1 MGAVIKFIAA
11 ALWIVAVTLGAV
23 FYSFQAAAN
32 LPAVDEKKPLLGG
45 LDYVKTD
52 VISVPLLKGERVEG
66 YFLTRLVYTV
76 EPKQVAKMSVPMDAL
91 LVDQVYS
98 YLYGNPQI
106 DFTQYDK
113 LDLDGFRNGLR
124 DSINARI
131 GEKLVHEVMVEQID
145 FLTPDDVRDNAVRRR
160 SAAATAAAKSAEAEA
175 AGEAPAPAH

>member
-1 MGAVIKFIAA
+1 MGPVIKFIAA
-11 ALWIVAVTLGAV
+11 ALWIVVVTLGAV

-32 LPAVDEKKPLLGG
+32 LPADDTKQPMLGG

-52 VISVPLLKGERVEG
+52 VISVPLLGGERVHG

-76 EPKQVAKMSVPMDAL
+76 EPKEVAKMSVPMDAL

-113 LDLDGFRNGLR
+113 LDLDAFRNGIR

-131 GEKLVHEVMVEQID
+131 GSKLVHEVMVEQID
-145 FLTPDDVRDNAVRRR
+145 FLTPDDVRDNAVRKR
-160 SAAATAAAKSAEAEA
+160 SSAADAAATESAKPEAS
-175 AGEAPAPAH
+175 PATAH

>member
-32 LPAVDEKKPLLGG
+32 KPPVDPAKPMLGG

-52 VISVPLLKGERVEG
+52 VISVPLLKDQRVQG

-76 EPKQVAKMSVPMDAL
+76 EPKEAAKMSVPAAAL
-91 LVDQVYS
+91 ISDQVYS

-113 LDLDGFRNGLR
+113 LDLDAFRNGIR

-131 GEKLVHEVMVEQID
+131 GEKLVQEVLVEQVE
-145 FLTPDDVRDNAVRRR
+145 FLTPDDIRDNAVRRR
-160 SAAATAAAKSAEAEA
+160 ETSAAEAEA
-175 AGEAPAPAH
+175 AKKAAPPPTSH

>member
-1 MGAVIKFIAA
+1 MGKVIKFIAA

-32 LPAVDEKKPLLGG
+32 RPTAEAAKPMFGG

-76 EPKQVAKMSVPMDAL
+76 EPKKVATLSVPPAAL
-91 LVDQVYS
+91 ITDQVYS

-106 DFTQYDK
+106 DFTKQEK
-113 LDLDGFRNGLR
+113 LDLDAFRNGIR
-124 DSINARI
+124 DSINARV
-131 GEKLVHEVMVEQID
+131 GDKLVHEVLVEQVD

-160 SAAATAAAKSAEAEA
+160 ERAKTDLANQ
-175 AGEAPAPAH
+175 APAP

>member
-32 LPAVDEKKPLLGG
+32 LPATEEQKPLLGG

-52 VISVPLLKGERVEG
+52 VISVPLLKGERVHG

-76 EPKQVAKMSVPMDAL
+76 EPKEVSKLSVPMASL

-106 DFTQYDK
+106 DFTAYEK
-113 LDLDGFRNGLR
+113 LDLDGFRNGIR
-124 DSINARI
+124 DAINTRV
-131 GEKLVHEVMVEQID
+131 GSKLIHEVMVEQID
-145 FLTPDDVRDNAVRRR
+145 FLTPDDVRDNAVRQRE
-160 SAAATAAAKSAEAEA
+160 SAAAAAAAEA
-175 AGEAPAPAH
+175 AKPAEAAPAKAH